1 VRYAT
6 VVFLYFA
13 AVLPAFAQISPPGMD
28 DTRAVVWGAVGFTQ
42 NLGPKWQTMV
52 YLGASRE
59 SNPNNY
65 SFLTKP
71 AISVIDFSQLYRFN
85 EHWSL
90 SAAVS
95 YREQN
100 RYSDDPPYGSKDP
113 GIRDEMRYY
122 MRLYYRH
129 KINRIQFTYSFRPEF
144 RTYHPSA
151 ILYEY
156 RFRLKAQAAIPL
168 NKTAS
173 NQLVIGNE
181 ILTVAEPRF
190 ADYHYTEDRAT
201 VYFRHTFARPSLIAD
216 VGLMGQVLAGE
227 GLITHVAFDF
237 IFVDPFGKHLSK
249 K

>member
-1 VRYAT
+1 VRYVT
-6 VVFLYFA
+6 SFLLYFG
-13 AVLPAFAQISPPGMD
+13 AFLTASAQISPPGLD
-28 DTRAVVWGAVGFTQ
+28 DTRGVLWGAVGFTQ

-52 YLGASRE
+52 YAGASRE
-59 SNPNNY
+59 SNPNNF
-65 SFLTKP
+65 SVLSKP
-71 AISVIDFSQLYRFN
+71 AISVIDVSQLYRID

-100 RYSDDPPYGSKDP
+100 RYSDEPPYESKDP
-113 GIRDEMRYY
+113 AIRDEIRYY
-122 MRLYYRH
+122 MRVYYRH
-129 KINRIQFTYSFRPEF
+129 KVNRIALTYSFRPEF

-156 RFRLKAQAAIPL
+156 RFRLKGQVAIPL
-168 NKTAS
+168 NKTSS
-173 NQLVIGNE
+173 NQLIVGNE

-190 ADYHYTEDRAT
+190 ADYNYTEDRAT
-201 VYFRHTFARPSLIAD
+201 IYFRHTFANPSLIAD
-216 VGLMGQVLAGE
+216 VGLMSQVLAGE

-237 IFVDPFGKHLSK
+237 IFVDPFGKRSSK